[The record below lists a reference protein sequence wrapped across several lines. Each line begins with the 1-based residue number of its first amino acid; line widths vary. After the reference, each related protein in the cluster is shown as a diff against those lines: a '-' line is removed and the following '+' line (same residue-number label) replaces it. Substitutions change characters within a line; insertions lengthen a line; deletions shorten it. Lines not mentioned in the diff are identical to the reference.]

1 MSVYLCMKAALT
13 EPRLLEKSF
22 DFMVASATY
31 LTHVATS
38 TNMEHLR
45 PISFPLPEHGTQL
58 LKSVPEYVAENAM
71 EFMVF
76 LKRFKDSMYEVGR
89 ESFFN
94 GGVGLVLAWINREYY
109 IYSSDKLFQYSR
121 EGYFGV
127 YFPSCEAMK

>member
-38 TNMEHLR
+38 TNMDHLR
-45 PISFPLPEHGTQL
+45 PISFPLPEQGTQL

-89 ESFFN
+89 GSFFN
-94 GGVGLVLAWINREYY
+94 GGVGLVLQTCLLFRIGRKPSAFEGQLPTSRIFTK
-109 IYSSDKLFQYSR
+109 SSAFN
-121 EGYFGV
+121 
-127 YFPSCEAMK
+127 